1 MALSVSNLCKEYSDF
16 KLDNVSFHLPK
27 GYIMGLVEKMVQE
40 NQQQSK
46 VS

>member
-27 GYIMGLVEKMVQE
+27 GYIMGLVGKTVLE
-40 NQQQSK
+40 NRQQLK